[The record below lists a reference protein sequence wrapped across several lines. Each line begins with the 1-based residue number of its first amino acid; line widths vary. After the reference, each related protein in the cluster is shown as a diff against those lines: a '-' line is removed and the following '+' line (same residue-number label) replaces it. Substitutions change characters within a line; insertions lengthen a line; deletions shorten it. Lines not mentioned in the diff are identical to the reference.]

1 MCVFVCGYV
10 HMCEGIWQR
19 QKKALG
25 PLELE
30 LQVLV
35 SLRHECWELNIIDNF
50 QLFKNVESIPL
61 SEG

>member
-1 MCVFVCGYV
+1 
-10 HMCEGIWQR
+10 MCEGIWQR